1 MEGDDEPD
9 KLKIQENPVYENL
22 IGTNDEPVMYSD
34 KWYKINAYGAKQ
46 ERDLVLTTKNIYNL
60 KQYKVRRKIQITDVI
75 AIIKASYNAEFVLH
89 IPTDYDYRFEV
100 ESRDEFIKILQ
111 LRFANLNPVDTLK
124 IYVIDDEIEKYVTSI
139 KDKKYGI
146 SNLPP
151 PTKRSKNEELA
162 GTDDLKEE
170 SEAYD
175 NLETMVDTTEDKND
189 YTVTDDFN
197 AKNSRENGV
206 DVDGISSEE
215 SKSETAFE
223 NDELTARQSVLVY
236 AKKPALAN
244 HKELTLESF
253 KILAVLG
260 KGTFGKVYLTELKNE
275 KKYFA
280 IKAIRKDVLIE
291 TEQVESTKLERDILL
306 EWDHPFLCGMDYV
319 FQNDLRLYFVM
330 PFVRG
335 GELYKHFLKCKRF
348 PENQVKFYA
357 AQITLA
363 IGYLHS
369 KGICH
374 RDMKLENIM
383 IDEIGYL
390 KLIDFGLA
398 KILKDSELSQSFW
411 GTPEYL
417 APEMVTQKGHD
428 KMVDWWALGIL
439 IYEMLIG
446 VTPFYNRSRN
456 LMLMKIQQSK
466 ISKFIDL

>member
-1 MEGDDEPD
+1 M
-9 KLKIQENPVYENL
+9 
-22 IGTNDEPVMYSD
+22 
-34 KWYKINAYGAKQ
+34 
-46 ERDLVLTTKNIYNL
+46 LTTKHIYNL
-60 KQYKVRRKIQITDVI
+60 KQYKVRRKIPITDVI
-75 AIIKASYNAEFVLH
+75 AIIKASYNTEFVLH

-215 SKSETAFE
+215 SKGDVGFDM
-223 NDELTARQSVLVY
+223 DELTARQSVLVY
-236 AKKPALAN
+236 SKKPALAN

-260 KGTFGKVYLTELKNE
+260 KGTFGKVYLTELKDE

-306 EWDHPFLCGMDYV
+306 E
-319 FQNDLRLYFVM
+319 
-330 PFVRG
+330 
-335 GELYKHFLKCKRF
+335 
-348 PENQVKFYA
+348 
-357 AQITLA
+357 
-363 IGYLHS
+363 
-369 KGICH
+369 
-374 RDMKLENIM
+374 
-383 IDEIGYL
+383 
-390 KLIDFGLA
+390 
-398 KILKDSELSQSFW
+398 
-411 GTPEYL
+411 
-417 APEMVTQKGHD
+417 
-428 KMVDWWALGIL
+428 
-439 IYEMLIG
+439 
-446 VTPFYNRSRN
+446 
-456 LMLMKIQQSK
+456 
-466 ISKFIDL
+466 